1 MNYLNDYGVSEA
13 VNMLGSVM
21 IYVVL
26 CMIISIAY
34 RTLACLA
41 LHNDAKARGV
51 KDATI
56 YTVLEFFFPIIV
68 AIVYLC
74 TRNKA
79 PKIQPKI
86 CNNCR
91 TTVNT
96 KSTFCPNCLGTEFT
110 DYLIPNNE
118 KYHKNAKIFTVFAV
132 VFFIIANIVSTVG
145 SQQLEKYSD
154 DFLDKYGSYDY
165 NDYYDNDDY
174 QDFQDFLDQFENEFE
189 EIE

>member
-1 MNYLNDYGVSEA
+1 MNYLDDYGVSYA
-13 VNMLGSVM
+13 LNMLGSLL

-26 CMIISIAY
+26 CFIGGILF
-34 RTLACLA
+34 RTFACLA

-74 TRNKA
+74 NRKKA
-79 PKIQPKI
+79 AKIQPKL

-96 KSTFCPNCLGTEFT
+96 NSTFCPNCLGTEFT

-118 KYHKNAKIFTVFAV
+118 KYHKNAKIFTVIAIV
-132 VFFIIANIVSTVG
+132 LYVIANIISSIGSTYFT
-145 SQQLEKYSD
+145 QYSN
-154 DFLDKYGSYDY
+154 DFLDKYGY
-165 NDYYDNDDY
+165 NEYYDDDEY
-174 QDFQDFLDQFENEFE
+174 QDFEDFFEQFENEFE
-189 EIE
+189 GIE